1 MKADMNE
8 NLMEDPKMKRV
19 TVNDKWDIKQLL
31 YSECVLGVRDD
42 SCQSFGGFQLW
53 WYDKQHDTCRC
64 CRARWSDL
72 RRRVEQYSLDRAARR
87 LWKKR
92 NALFLR
98 NKHHGEDRKIA
109 KWEQMCN

>member
-1 MKADMNE
+1 
-8 NLMEDPKMKRV
+8 MKRV

-31 YSECVLGVRDD
+31 YSDCVLGVRDD

-53 WYDKQHDTCRC
+53 WYDKQHDTCHC
-64 CRARWSDL
+64 CHARWSDL

-87 LWKKR
+87 LWRQR

-98 NKHHGEDRKIA
+98 NKHHREDHKIA